1 MMRTGMRVSV
11 CGLFILAASTAH
23 AADRGFYFG
32 ASGGQSSY
40 DFDEVPANVLVIPAA
55 GFITPVF
62 GVSPLP
68 AIPILLNPLNPA
80 IIVGPAFVE
89 AQQQLWLPEDDD
101 EGAAWS
107 VTAGY
112 RVNRYLAVE
121 ASYVNLGTLSATHSF
136 GVPVFLG
143 GGTFTFHRELE
154 TAGPAL
160 TAFGML
166 PLSDSW
172 QLYARAGML
181 FADSD
186 LTTSFSGRKD
196 SISFDSDVTTL
207 GAGAQYDWGG
217 HWSARLEFQRSLGVG
232 GDDVVGDADVD
243 GISLGF
249 LYRL

>member
-1 MMRTGMRVSV
+1 MRTGMRVGV
-11 CGLFILAASTAH
+11 CGLFILVASAAH

-40 DFDEVPANVLVIPAA
+40 DFDQVPQNVLVIPAA
-55 GFITPVF
+55 GFIAPIFVATL
-62 GVSPLP
+62 SP
-68 AIPILLNPLNPA
+68 ATSSLLNPLNPSFV
-80 IIVGPAFVE
+80 VGSAFIE

-107 VTAGY
+107 VNAGY
-112 RVNRYLAVE
+112 RINRYLAVE
-121 ASYVNLGTLSATHSF
+121 ASYVNLGALSATHSI
-136 GVPVFLG
+136 GVPAFLG

-166 PLSDSW
+166 PLSESW

-186 LTTSFSGRKD
+186 LTTSFDGGSD
-196 SISFDSDVTTL
+196 SSSFDSDVTTL

-232 GDDVVGDADVD
+232 GDDVASDADVD
-243 GISLGF
+243 AISLGF